1 MVKDPFFCMNL
12 ICPSTS
18 YDVNVEPAKDDILF
32 VNADYVIGIFECFL
46 KSVYGELRTPPTV
59 STQARSSNERP
70 RGFDVLLARKS
81 QAGSNIPEQLVH
93 NAQPVNRNTDNVASM
108 PSASK
113 PAQSGC
119 DGLAPLNISQDGSVQ
134 DCEEAEL
141 NGRNFR
147 ANHPDAVAV
156 PVAVF
161 NRGSKSVNESSTTE
175 QRRGWQ
181 RNMYGVDED
190 EVNEPHR
197 PLDDDSQLQDSQGSD
212 EEAGLRDAG
221 ISNPWAFAKL
231 NAPVRRSNIAKGAV
245 ANVESNNQL
254 LTPGRQV
261 GELGKAAAR
270 QVHELLKSSDAPNFG
285 LPTPARDKG
294 DQATNTTL
302 HTPSSP
308 EPFPFPEKYWG
319 KSDRETASSK
329 HTSPMNSD
337 RGALDSWVQKPMG
350 CRSVTIHSAGPLE
363 DDIQNPQVPVQN
375 PTHDFVSARV
385 LPMGTPLGAI
395 PERAFKST
403 RNRAPGRK
411 TRSDLNKPFIS
422 PVNDPSRVWFDM
434 EPMGKGIIPQPARA
448 KSVIDSVSASNGIRL
463 DKEDQDSVTE
473 SSPTR
478 SISLVHPDL
487 AATMEY
493 EIRKQAALQ
502 HWKANQ
508 RSKAVTKVPSSEEV
522 PSRSSAKTSP
532 HQNRYSRAVANLHS
546 SDGGAASL
554 ESQLPCFEPGD
565 PRAYLLRP
573 QEHDEMVSHDIP
585 NDASKRP
592 RSRKKTGLL
601 PLETIPSDSS
611 TRDLILTLGREE
623 LGLKARLRPSTP
635 GTVSDD
641 EYVSRGT
648 TVGAFSSCTIHQIR
662 AWEAKV
668 RELVGNLW
676 RGTEEDDGV
685 ADERTD
691 FLRLDI
697 WTSLQT
703 HRAALTL
710 LETDLA

>member
-1 MVKDPFFCMNL
+1 MNL

-18 YDVNVEPAKDDILF
+18 YDVNIEPAKDDILF
-32 VNADYVIGIFECFL
+32 VNADYVIGIFERFL

-59 STQARSSNERP
+59 STQPRSSNQRP
-70 RGFDVLLARKS
+70 RAFDVLLARKS
-81 QAGSNIPEQLVH
+81 QAGSKIPEQLVH
-93 NAQPVNRNTDNVASM
+93 KAQPANRNTDNAASM
-108 PSASK
+108 PSASLK
-113 PAQSGC
+113 PAHTGC
-119 DGLAPLNISQDGSVQ
+119 DGLAPLKSIQDGSVQ
-134 DCEEAEL
+134 DYEEAEL
-141 NGRNFR
+141 NGRSFR

-161 NRGSKSVNESSTTE
+161 NGGSKSVNESSTTE

-181 RNMYGVDED
+181 RDMYGVDED

-197 PLDDDSQLQDSQGSD
+197 PLDDDSQLQGSQSSD

-231 NAPVRRSNIAKGAV
+231 NAPVRGRNIAKGAV
-245 ANVESNNQL
+245 ANVESNIQL

-261 GELGKAAAR
+261 GEVGKAGAR
-270 QVHELLKSSDAPNFG
+270 QVHELLEGSDTSNFG

-294 DQATNTTL
+294 YQATNTTL
-302 HTPSSP
+302 QSSSSP
-308 EPFPFPEKYWG
+308 EPFPFPEKVWG
-319 KSDRETASSK
+319 KSDRETVSSK

-350 CRSVTIHSAGPLE
+350 SRSVRIHSAGPRE
-363 DDIQNPQVPVQN
+363 DDIQDPQVPVQN
-375 PTHDFVSARV
+375 LTHGFVSARA
-385 LPMGTPLGAI
+385 LPMGTPLSAI
-395 PERAFKST
+395 PERASKST
-403 RNRAPGRK
+403 RNCAPGRK
-411 TRSDLNKPFIS
+411 PRSDLNKPFIS
-422 PVNDPSRVWFDM
+422 PVNDPLRVWFDM
-434 EPMGKGIIPQPARA
+434 KPKGKGIIPQPARA
-448 KSVIDSVSASNGIRL
+448 QSVVDSVAASNGIRL
-463 DKEDQDSVTE
+463 DREDQDSVTE

-502 HWKANQ
+502 HWKANT
-508 RSKAVTKVPSSEEV
+508 KAATKVSSFEEV

-532 HQNRYSRAVANLHS
+532 HQNRYSRAVANIHS

-554 ESQLPCFEPGD
+554 ESQLPFFEPGD
-565 PRAYLLRP
+565 PRAYLLHA
-573 QEHDEMVSHDIP
+573 QEHDETASHDIP

-601 PLETIPSDSS
+601 PLETILADSS

-623 LGLKARLRPSTP
+623 LGLKARLRPSTT
-635 GTVSDD
+635 GAASVCD
-641 EYVSRGT
+641 EYISRGT
-648 TVGAFSSCTIHQIR
+648 TMGAFSSCTIHQIR

-668 RELVGNLW
+668 RQLVGKLR

-697 WTSLQT
+697 WASLQT
-703 HRAALTL
+703 HRAAPTL
-710 LETDLA
+710 LETNLA